1 MLQVMVMWRKIGG
14 ASWRKTRKCKSGQ
27 THRHTSNCNHWWSD
41 VSASYCLGMWW
52 WTQGMKEM
60 ERGEIENGDAVSGG
74 WTAAEDRLRVRLM
87 TAADSLLETA
97 LFTVIENCGS
107 SGERWSRWARAM
119 PSQLKRREKLSDDS
133 RRWRGEFTCYQ
144 QKYTCS
150 QVSETD
156 SWLFLQPLT
165 GREPKRGHWEVIF
178 TDGGVDQ
185 GQK

>member
-1 MLQVMVMWRKIGG
+1 MVMWRKSGG

-41 VSASYCLGMWW
+41 VSASYCLGMWQ

-60 ERGEIENGDAVSGG
+60 ERGEIENDDVVSAG

-119 PSQLKRREKLSDDS
+119 PSQKEKSCLTT
-133 RRWRGEFTCYQ
+133 RGEEESLLATSRS
-144 QKYTCS
+144 TLAVNSS
-150 QVSETD
+150 QRD
-156 SWLFLQPLT
+156 WFLAIFAAID
-165 GREPKRGHWEVIF
+165 WERV
-178 TDGGVDQ
+178 
-185 GQK
+185 